1 MPVPFMRSTEDRL
14 QDIVECCESI
24 LDYMSRLNSGARPEN
39 EDVFHD
45 AILHQLTIVGE
56 AVAHVDPGIKSK
68 YPNIPWET
76 IKAFRNVLVHEYSSI
91 RWDRVWDAVDRIPS
105 LLGTIKE
112 ILRKEYGST
121 E

>member
-1 MPVPFMRSTEDRL
+1 MRSNDERL
-14 QDIVECCESI
+14 QDIQESCELI
-24 LDYMSRLNSGARPEN
+24 LNYMSRLSSGNRSED

-45 AILHQLTIVGE
+45 AILHQLTILGE
-56 AVAHVDPGIKSK
+56 AVVHVDPALKIK
-68 YPNIPWET
+68 YPDIPWDT

-105 LLGTIKE
+105 LLQSVKE
-112 ILRKEYGST
+112 ILRQEYGAA